1 VDFLKRLMTP
11 VPPSSVLFML
21 QSGYFADRIM
31 PIMLDSINGLN
42 NESNRLRRPADPK
55 FTRLVELM
63 REGQLAG
70 AIQIRIERPKEGAES
85 SVLIF
90 EPSKPPQLAAR
101 GREIKSLLGIKPDLR
116 ELRVN
121 YGGYSGRDDEIDML
135 TRSMLQIM
143 LEFAAVIKVPE
154 ADVLQGSVMRRV
166 GPR

>member
-11 VPPSSVLFML
+11 IPPSSVLFML

-63 REGQLAG
+63 REHQLAG
-70 AIQIRIERPKEGAES
+70 AIQIRIERPKEGAEA

-90 EPSKPPQLAAR
+90 GPSKDPQMAAR
-101 GREIKSLLGIKPDLR
+101 GREIKRLLGIKQDLR
-116 ELRVN
+116 ELR
-121 YGGYSGRDDEIDML
+121 GQLWRLLGKR
-135 TRSMLQIM
+135 
-143 LEFAAVIKVPE
+143 
-154 ADVLQGSVMRRV
+154 
-166 GPR
+166 